1 MATAGSPDEHDTAA
15 AELPAGTRA
24 EPRRQPD
31 GSAPPRRAGFARW
44 WPFVLACIVSFLL
57 EHTALEFVAGSNGD
71 APLMQGL
78 FSARDFYR
86 SVVSSWPRELV
97 PRYTVIVHIDPETDA
112 TAKGLANNVCQ
123 QRRYL
128 ARLLPAIAAR
138 QPASIVIDKFF
149 TRDGCTLEQPT
160 AELQRAI
167 AASSSRL
174 PVVVGLAID
183 ERSTVADATRPP
195 LLVPPLA
202 FPDAPALR
210 QGLVNADRMPRRIPL
225 GWTIRPS
232 PDASGQWRNGLAL
245 EAALVHEPALFEK
258 APRLERLRN
267 ERENPLASMIAERR
281 FGIVPAS
288 DLLCTDASAAS
299 EFAEACAAAG
309 PPQSDPGYLRGRIAL
324 VGETGWSIDRHQSTV
339 IGEVP
344 GTVLQANYIE
354 ALLDDRYF
362 VPAREI
368 TNYLLGLAF
377 FIALELPLRQ
387 RNPLRALLGVA
398 GVVGATFV
406 LLSLTARYLGY
417 YVDPAVSL
425 LVLVFMLVGWVRESI
440 GHVGELRH
448 AS

>member
-1 MATAGSPDEHDTAA
+1 MPTAGSRDKHDTAA
-15 AELPAGTRA
+15 ADRPAGTDD
-24 EPRRQPD
+24 PRRQPD
-31 GSAPPRRAGFARW
+31 RSTRSSRAGFARW
-44 WPFVLACIVSFLL
+44 WPFVLACIVSFAL
-57 EHTALEFVAGSNGD
+57 EHTALEFVAGPSGD
-71 APLMQGL
+71 SQLMQGL

-86 SVVSSWPRELV
+86 SVVSSWPRELL
-97 PRYTVIVHIDPETDA
+97 PRYTVIVHVDPESDA

-123 QRRYL
+123 QRHYL
-128 ARLLPAIAAR
+128 ARLLPALAAR

-149 TRDGCTLEQPT
+149 TRDGCTLEQST
-160 AELQRAI
+160 AELQRTI
-167 AASSSRL
+167 AALSSRL
-174 PVVVGLAID
+174 PIVVGLAID
-183 ERSTVADATRPP
+183 ERSVAVDATRPP

-225 GWTIRPS
+225 GWTIRSS
-232 PDASGQWRNGLAL
+232 PDASGEWRNSIAL
-245 EAALVHEPALFEK
+245 EAALIHEPALFEK
-258 APRLERLRN
+258 APRLARLEN

-281 FGIVPAS
+281 FRIVQAS
-288 DLLCTDASAAS
+288 DLLCTDATAAP

-339 IGEVP
+339 IGDVP
-344 GTVLQANYIE
+344 GTVLQANYVE
-354 ALLDDRYF
+354 ALLDERYF

-398 GVVGATFV
+398 AVVGATFV

-425 LVLVFMLVGWVRESI
+425 LVLVFMLIGSVRESI
-440 GHVGELRH
+440 GHLGEPRH